1 MKTASIPA
9 LRVAPELR
17 QAAESVL
24 DEGETLSSFLE
35 QSLRAN
41 IARRNQEKEFIAR
54 GLRSRDQAHRNGQYF
69 AADDVLGELDAML
82 VKAVAKAKAGTGAKA
97 PAGTSARRKPR
108 P

>member
-41 IARRNQEKEFIAR
+41 IARRNQEKEFVAR
-54 GLRSRDQAHRNGQYF
+54 GLRSRDQARRSGQYVV
-69 AADDVLGELDAML
+69 ADDVLGELDAML
-82 VKAVAKAKAGTGAKA
+82 AKAAAKTKTGTGAKA
-97 PAGTSARRKPR
+97 PAGTPARRKPR